1 MARTAPALT
10 GTPQSGSNRKM
21 GVDRPVRVTET
32 GMLDERQQTFLVMTD
47 QLLTRIEL
55 AIAAAHAS
63 KELLEREYGKQK
75 KA

>member
-1 MARTAPALT
+1 
-10 GTPQSGSNRKM
+10 M
-21 GVDRPVRVTET
+21 GIDRLVRVRMAV
-32 GMLDERQQTFLVMTD
+32 GMLDERQQTFIIMTD

-63 KELLEREYGKQK
+63 KELLEREYGNKK